1 VNIAQLRETIFEL
14 LSSSPNLI
22 GSYVLPDG
30 SSVPAI
36 YVVGQKSVPTE
47 WKATGLEVTM
57 RQYPELLPSA
67 GVGMAAVLQQ
77 WEVMMV
83 QYNPDGKEIVEAMDR
98 MVRRFPDGAF
108 RYTPGNDVAYERC
121 RIMIPDMTIRRIYPG
136 P

>member
-1 VNIAQLRETIFEL
+1 MNIAQLRETIFEL

-67 GVGMAAVLQQ
+67 GVGIATVLQQ
-77 WEVMMV
+77 WEVMLV
-83 QYNPDGKEIVEAMDR
+83 QYNPDGKEIVDAMDR